1 MQIVHI
7 PKIALFL
14 DFSSLC
20 NFAKKKMKITLG
32 FVQHIY
38 FKVLLKKIL
47 KMVEKT
53 TIFIVCYIFFLLVG
67 WCKVF
72 LFLYFSKEI
81 YSFQA
86 RSSRKKMLQQ
96 SIAVSQSLVFTFLT
110 FDDGGTQWC
119 LIYNSWWQMLPLSF
133 LDAHKLRPPS
143 QHSVLWMRQ
152 NEKSKIVQEKKAN
165 WKENSPKN

>member
-47 KMVEKT
+47 KMGEKNY
-53 TIFIVCYIFFLLVG
+53 FYSVLHFFFFWLVG
-67 WCKVF
+67 AK
-72 LFLYFSKEI
+72 FS
-81 YSFQA
+81 SFSTSQKKFTA
-86 RSSRKKMLQQ
+86 FKQEALEKRCCSRASRSVSR
-96 SIAVSQSLVFTFLT
+96 
-110 FDDGGTQWC
+110 
-119 LIYNSWWQMLPLSF
+119 
-133 LDAHKLRPPS
+133 
-143 QHSVLWMRQ
+143 
-152 NEKSKIVQEKKAN
+152 
-165 WKENSPKN
+165 